1 MRTVDNGTSAAT
13 GGLTRI
19 AARMPWPLLVVLIA
33 GAGLRV
39 VTMWVY
45 QPSVLQWVD
54 GIRFT
59 RISPTGLFDDYWMPA
74 GYPVFLAILHWISRN
89 LIFTI
94 AVQHLVGLAGGLVAY
109 LVVRRLGG
117 SQLLACIPA
126 AAVVLSGDSLY
137 LEHILMADF
146 LVTVMSLVALYAAVR
161 ATRSAHRLA
170 WLTAAGVLTAVNG
183 LVRSPALAMAVA
195 VVIWLLIVGPG
206 GLRGRGT
213 AVLAFTLPFFI
224 VVGAYASLA
233 THVGKYS
240 GLGDLTGWNL
250 YPRVAPFADCTKFQP
265 PPGTQA
271 LCQYSTPPS
280 RRPAPYY
287 YVWDAQSVS
296 RRDFPVTQATS
307 KKLEAFA
314 ILAIVH
320 QPLDYLEA
328 VGTDLVRFVDFRF
341 GGVPFGAGESAST
354 VSFSTKQ
361 PALEQSLAHIYA
373 RKYTDTQPHL
383 RRGIGWLQ
391 RYDNVV
397 RVPGWML
404 PILLLIAGLGVGL
417 GSGPMRQGALLFGLS
432 SLVVFVVPV
441 AVLTYDYRYGIPPTA
456 LLVVAGVLGFG
467 ALWVRVRGLRA
478 APDRVLEA
486 AARGRK
492 PHSGAGTATAR
503 PRSAVG
509 PVSVGPAGPRHQD
522 GH

>member
-1 MRTVDNGTSAAT
+1 MKARLART
-13 GGLTRI
+13 
-19 AARMPWPLLVVLIA
+19 AARLPWLLFVVLAA
-33 GAGLRV
+33 GIGLRA

-59 RISPTGLFDDYWMPA
+59 RISPSGLFDDYWMPA
-74 GYPVFLAILHWISRN
+74 GYPVFLAILHWISRS

-94 AVQHLVGLAGGLVAY
+94 AVQHLVGLMGGVVAY
-109 LVVRRLGG
+109 LIVRRLGG
-117 SQLLACIPA
+117 SQLLACVPA

-146 LVTVMSLVALYAAVR
+146 LVTVLSLLALYAAVR
-161 ATRSAHRLA
+161 ATGSTHRLA
-170 WLTAAGVLTAVNG
+170 WLAAAGVLAALDG
-183 LVRSPALAMAVA
+183 LVRSPALAIAA
-195 VVIWLLIVGPG
+195 PVVIWLLIVGPG

-213 AVLAFTLPFFI
+213 ALIAFVLPFLI

-265 PPGTQA
+265 PRGTEA

-296 RRDFPVTQATS
+296 RRDFPVTTETS
-307 KKLEAFA
+307 KELEVFA
-314 ILAIVH
+314 IRAIVR

-328 VGTDLVRFVDFRF
+328 VGTDLVRFVDYGF
-341 GGVPFGAGESAST
+341 GGVPFGEGESGSI
-354 VSFSTKQ
+354 VSFSTQQ
-361 PALEQSLAHIYA
+361 PALEQSLARIYA
-373 RKYTDTQPHL
+373 RKYTDTQPQI
-383 RRGIGWLQ
+383 RRGVGWLR

-404 PILLLIAGLGVGL
+404 PILLGVAIVGVAL
-417 GSGPMRQGALLFGLS
+417 GSGPMRQGALLFALS
-432 SLVVFVVPV
+432 SLVLFVVPV

-467 ALWVRVRGLRA
+467 ALWTRVRDLRA
-478 APDRVLEA
+478 DAPDRVLE
-486 AARGRK
+486 G
-492 PHSGAGTATAR
+492 GAGSRRGTLE
-503 PRSAVG
+503 PR
-509 PVSVGPAGPRHQD
+509 
-522 GH
+522 